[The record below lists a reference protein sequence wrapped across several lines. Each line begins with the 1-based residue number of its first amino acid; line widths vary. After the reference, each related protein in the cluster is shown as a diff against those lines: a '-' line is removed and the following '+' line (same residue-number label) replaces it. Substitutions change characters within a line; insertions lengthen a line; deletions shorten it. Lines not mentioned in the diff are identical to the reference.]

1 MSKSLKKQLELLGLK
16 GSEKKLYPPKKR
28 TKTLQSKKSLDS
40 TTNQRKHTKTTQGN
54 NHKINPEDKIAR
66 ASFAKSMRNT
76 YGNQNK
82 PKVTKSLDRTVESP
96 LIEFPLSLDDVW
108 KHSHNANMLLLPT
121 KGCAKQS
128 LNWAG
133 DVNIMDQI
141 NVGFDFGTSAIKVML
156 RSSDENLIPVKF
168 TSDLNNPYVL
178 PSCLYVND
186 GNASLHQT
194 LGSEA
199 YQNLKLSILE
209 DNKSELDIVR
219 AATFIALALRLVR
232 GWLFENYHNA
242 FEGKFLVWELNFG
255 VPAVVHDNK
264 ETMIAFKDLF
274 ELAYFVS
281 TQNDVE
287 ININT
292 VLKFWRL
299 RSWEVEDVSQN
310 VQHKLSVV
318 PEIAA
323 QFLAVLK
330 SDSWDQSHRLVS
342 VVDIGAGTVD
352 MGAFSITGKHD
363 APILHSLKTS
373 VELNGVVHLHRDRI
387 KQMLQTD
394 SNANGAIENY
404 LKSLLKV
411 SDFNKPIPAQWTDYL
426 SGTKLVKGIF
436 NSDDEFDKHKY
447 SSQVIGLLTYVKKH
461 KYPNPEEWK
470 FLPVL
475 ICGGGESTKLYKR
488 LYDRYSKKA
497 ESRNMGFKVIP
508 LITPLKVRDSGLTDL
523 TYKRM
528 SLAYGLSFSFDLFPK
543 FVRESEISDFHK
555 PVIFNGVKIIS
566 KDDI

>member
-1 MSKSLKKQLELLGLK
+1 MSHSLKKQLELLGLK

-28 TKTLQSKKSLDS
+28 SQTLQNKKSVDS
-40 TTNQRKHTKTTQGN
+40 ATNQKKYSNTTKGN
-54 NHKINPEDKIAR
+54 SHKSNPEDKIAR
-66 ASFAKSMRNT
+66 GSLAKLMRDT
-76 YGNQNK
+76 YGTQNK
-82 PKVTKSLDRTVESP
+82 PKVTKPLDRPVETP

-108 KHSHNANMLLLPT
+108 KHSHKANMLLLPT

-128 LNWAG
+128 LNWDG

-156 RSSDENLIPVKF
+156 RSSDENLLPVQF
-168 TSDLNNPYVL
+168 TSDINNPYVL
-178 PSCLYVND
+178 PSCLYVTD

-194 LGSEA
+194 PGAEA

-219 AATFIALALRLVR
+219 AAVFIALALRLVR
-232 GWLFENYHNA
+232 GWLFENYSNVYD
-242 FEGKFLVWELNFG
+242 GKYLFWELNFG

-264 ETMIAFKDLF
+264 KTMVIFKDLF

-287 ININT
+287 INIGT
-292 VLKFWRL
+292 VMNFWRQ
-299 RSWEVEDVSQN
+299 RSWESEDVSQKA
-310 VQHKLSVV
+310 QHTLSVV

-330 SDSWDQSHRLVS
+330 SDSWDQSHRLIS

-352 MGAFSITGKHD
+352 MGAFSITGKHG

-373 VELNGVVHLHRDRI
+373 VELNGVVNLHRDRI
-387 KQMLQTD
+387 NQMLQTD
-394 SNANGAIENY
+394 SNANGAVKEY
-404 LKSLLKV
+404 LKSLLEV
-411 SDFNKPIPAQWTDYL
+411 SDFNKPIPDQWTDYL
-426 SGTKLVKGIF
+426 SGTRLIQGIF

-447 SSQVIGLLTYVKKH
+447 SSQVVGLLTDVKKH

-470 FLPVL
+470 SLPVL

-488 LYDRYSKKA
+488 LYDRYSKKV

-528 SLAYGLSFSFDLFPK
+528 SLAYGLSFSFDLFPE
-543 FVRESEISDFHK
+543 FVRESDISDFHK
-555 PVIFNGVKIIS
+555 PANSNGVKMIS